1 MFNSEE
7 AQQMAQDLDSSTGP
21 KAGPQPSAGRK
32 ERTHPLENA
41 PKRQGMGRRAESRM
55 RITKRQLRRIIKEEK
70 RRLMTE
76 SLQATEEKLFH
87 ALDEYVGALE
97 ERSSTF
103 RPSLDETKVEVLNFI
118 DGYFEDAAY
127 AEEQAKREEGQG
139 R

>member
-1 MFNSEE
+1 
-7 AQQMAQDLDSSTGP
+7 
-21 KAGPQPSAGRK
+21 
-32 ERTHPLENA
+32 
-41 PKRQGMGRRAESRM
+41 
-55 RITKRQLRRIIKEEK
+55 
-70 RRLMTE
+70 MTE

-118 DGYFEDAAY
+118 DGYFKDAAY
-127 AEEQAKREEGQG
+127 AEEQAKREESHG